1 MKCYNIINIFNLAA
15 KKVKKKNIYAF
26 YFFTFLQ
33 INYAQYVK

>member
-15 KKVKKKNIYAF
+15 KKVKKKKYMPF
-26 YFFTFLQ
+26 FFTFLQ